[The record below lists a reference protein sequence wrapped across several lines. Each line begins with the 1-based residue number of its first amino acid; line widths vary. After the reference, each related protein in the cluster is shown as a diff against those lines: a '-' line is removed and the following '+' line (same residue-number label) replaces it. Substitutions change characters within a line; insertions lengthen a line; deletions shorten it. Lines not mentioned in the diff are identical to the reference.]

1 MFCVLFGMFCTLLGN
16 VLVLVISIRTSYSYM
31 QWNFTLKNGKKS
43 EWTGGCPQGPRRVPG
58 GNTSVENEP
67 GDETPV
73 HRSNYCPG
81 QNEGETYCDNAMR
94 MEECRRVME
103 YERKPGPLGPRE
115 QRPEEETTTQE
126 VQAEGLNSRTA
137 RIETALNQ

>member
-1 MFCVLFGMFCTLLGN
+1 M
-16 VLVLVISIRTSYSYM
+16 
-31 QWNFTLKNGKKS
+31 
-43 EWTGGCPQGPRRVPG
+43 VPG

-73 HRSNYCPG
+73 HRSNYCRR
-81 QNEGETYCDNAMR
+81 QNEENEGETYCDNAMR

-115 QRPEEETTTQE
+115 QDPEEETTTQE
-126 VQAEGLNSRTA
+126 VQAEGFNSRTA
-137 RIETALNQ
+137 RIETS